1 MQELYDRLTMD
12 NEAGTLDPEEEK
24 LAKKLFKTL
33 VLLAS
38 DPRHNS
44 LQSHEIDA
52 LTRRVGFKVFQSY
65 LENRNPSAG
74 RLFWAYGPG
83 RGQITVLGAAGAR
96 GSWVR
101 WLKNRPENRIFH
113 GLESLAYPDPNLV
126 EVSRGWA

>member
-12 NEAGTLDPEEEK
+12 KAGTLDPEEEK

-33 VLLAS
+33 VLLVS

-83 RGQITVLGAAGAR
+83 RGQITVLGLEPHPEDRKHGYERIRLSAFPPERR
-96 GSWVR
+96 G
-101 WLKNRPENRIFH
+101 
-113 GLESLAYPDPNLV
+113 G
-126 EVSRGWA
+126 